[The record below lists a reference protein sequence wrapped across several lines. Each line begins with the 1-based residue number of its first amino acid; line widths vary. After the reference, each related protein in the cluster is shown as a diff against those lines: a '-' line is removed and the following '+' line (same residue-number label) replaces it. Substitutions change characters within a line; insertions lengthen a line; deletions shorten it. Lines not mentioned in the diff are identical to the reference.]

1 LAETAPIPALQRQAP
16 LAVVEWWSTLR
27 AAGKDSRVKGLLLR
41 PRHVSAGWG
50 KLEEL
55 RAGIE
60 AFKRSG
66 KPVYAWL
73 ETPGLREYYLASAAN
88 RIYLAPE
95 DYLNVK
101 GLRIEA
107 MYYKGTLD
115 KLGVQFDVEHMGKYK
130 DAGDMFTRKDMSPET
145 KEALNALLDGIWN
158 NVTTAAGA
166 GRRMKPERFR
176 ALVDEAPWLGPAALK
191 DGLID
196 ELSYLPAVEKDL
208 AKKAGLKEPV
218 MISPQVLLGD
228 LHRSEKSQRLAYL
241 VAEGD
246 ILRGA
251 VSNPLGG
258 DVGLAPAPVTKL
270 VKDIG
275 DDPSI
280 KGVIVRVDSPGGDAI
295 ASDEILQSLKEL
307 SRKKPVVVS
316 MSDVAAS
323 GGYYISMTG
332 DPVLAYPGTI
342 TGSIGV
348 IYGKANLKGL
358 YDKLGIST
366 DSLKRGRFADIDSTT
381 QPLSPEAR
389 KKLRESLQSIY
400 DGFLKRVA
408 DGRRTTPDKVEP
420 LAQGRVWGGN
430 DALRVHLVDELG
442 GIDRAIEALQ
452 RKAKLPL
459 DREARLVVYPRRKS
473 FWERLMGS
481 GDVSAFGARTPEE
494 WMLRRAETES
504 GLMPFLQ
511 GGMLRVMPYRVEIR

>member
-1 LAETAPIPALQRQAP
+1 
-16 LAVVEWWSTLR
+16 
-27 AAGKDSRVKGLLLR
+27 
-41 PRHVSAGWG
+41 
-50 KLEEL
+50 
-55 RAGIE
+55 
-60 AFKRSG
+60 
-66 KPVYAWL
+66 
-73 ETPGLREYYLASAAN
+73 
-88 RIYLAPE
+88 
-95 DYLNVK
+95 
-101 GLRIEA
+101 
-107 MYYKGTLD
+107 
-115 KLGVQFDVEHMGKYK
+115 
-130 DAGDMFTRKDMSPET
+130 
-145 KEALNALLDGIWN
+145 
-158 NVTTAAGA
+158 
-166 GRRMKPERFR
+166 
-176 ALVDEAPWLGPAALK
+176 
-191 DGLID
+191 
-196 ELSYLPAVEKDL
+196 
-208 AKKAGLKEPV
+208 
-218 MISPQVLLGD
+218 
-228 LHRSEKSQRLAYL
+228 
-241 VAEGD
+241 
-246 ILRGA
+246 
-251 VSNPLGG
+251 
-258 DVGLAPAPVTKL
+258 
-270 VKDIG
+270 
-275 DDPSI
+275 
-280 KGVIVRVDSPGGDAI
+280 
-295 ASDEILQSLKEL
+295 
-307 SRKKPVVVS
+307 

-348 IYGKANLKGL
+348 IYGKANLKAL

-481 GDVSAFGARTPEE
+481 GEVSAFGARTPEE
-494 WMLRRAETES
+494 WMLRRAEAES

-511 GGMLRVMPYRVEIR
+511 GGMLRVMPYRVEVR